1 MPPAPC
7 FYIAV
12 EQTHHMVDA
21 ELSIIACRKVSVVI
35 STCVIR
41 HFALF
46 IFEINLLISFITFP
60 TQVLDKLI
68 KNLYEESN

>member
-1 MPPAPC
+1 MPPAPR

-12 EQTHHMVDA
+12 EQTHHLVDA

-41 HFALF
+41 HFALTVY
-46 IFEINLLISFITFP
+46 I
-60 TQVLDKLI
+60 
-68 KNLYEESN
+68 